1 MNRTIYVR
9 TMSRLLLLPW
19 LVATGCILTT
29 GGNDDETGDVETGDD
44 DANPTTSGFTSA
56 TMSSTTDPTSA
67 DDTVGET
74 TAAPTGECSSN
85 LILDGGFEGGTPSA
99 DWTEASINF
108 NTPIC
113 DVGCTEDAGADPY
126 AGDWYCWFG
135 GIDTDPEIASVSQS
149 VTLDGS
155 SAYLSFW
162 FQINAAAG
170 TGDDYFF
177 VDIDETTVFMVTD
190 AEIDD
195 FNGYTKVSLDVSDF
209 IDDQAHTIT
218 FTGDFLGDGALSNFF
233 LDEVELVTCSEG
245 ADTTGSGTTDAGTTD
260 ATTSTGSTSDSSSGV
275 VDDGSSS
282 DSGSSTDAGSSDS
295 GSSGTDGG

>member
-9 TMSRLLLLPW
+9 SMSRLLLLPW
-19 LVATGCILTT
+19 LVATGCIITT
-29 GGNDDETGDVETGDD
+29 GEDDDETGDFDTGNDD
-44 DANPTTSGFTSA
+44 DAPTTSGFTSA
-56 TMSSTTDPTSA
+56 TLTSSTDPTSA

-74 TAAPTGECSSN
+74 TAAPTGECTSN

-99 DWTEASINF
+99 DWTEASTNF

-126 AGDWYCWFG
+126 MGDWYCWFG
-135 GIDTDPEIASVSQS
+135 GIDTDPEIASVSQA
-149 VTLDGS
+149 VTLDGQ

-177 VDIDETTVFMVTD
+177 VDVDETTIFMVTD
-190 AEIDD
+190 AEIDE
-195 FNGYTKVSLDVSDF
+195 FTGYTKVSLDISDF
-209 IDDQAHTIT
+209 VDGQPHTIT

-245 ADTTGSGTTDAGTTD
+245 ADTTGSGTTDASTTD
-260 ATTSTGSTSDSSSGV
+260 ATTSTGSTESSSGV
-275 VDDGSSS
+275 VDDSSS
-282 DSGSSTDAGSSDS
+282 GDSDSTSAGGSSDS